1 MDSSNSSSDNPDE
14 TIIYE
19 DNFGIEADVSVSMF
33 FGMGDK
39 KGKRIKKENKKSKK
53 KSIKESLIFVTEGQE
68 QVSSREV
75 S

>member
-1 MDSSNSSSDNPDE
+1 MDSSSSNTDE
-14 TIIYE
+14 TIYE
-19 DNFGIEADVSVSMF
+19 DNFTIEADVSVSMF
-33 FGMGDK
+33 FGIGDK

>member
-1 MDSSNSSSDNPDE
+1 MDSSNSSSENPDE

-19 DNFGIEADVSVSMF
+19 ENFSVSMF
-33 FGMGDK
+33 FGIGDK

-53 KSIKESLIFVTEGQE
+53 KSIKESLIFVTEDQE
-68 QVSSREV
+68 RVSSREV